1 MSCRL
6 EEAGLPASMALPLQL
21 DYAALC
27 DEVGAR
33 GDFDRLS
40 GANLGAST
48 AAVHDLGLAE
58 MMVSVGLWLPF
69 ALRTHY
75 YAKVECLTILHG

>member
-1 MSCRL
+1 M
-6 EEAGLPASMALPLQL
+6 GLPLQL

-40 GANLGAST
+40 GANLGVST

-58 MMVSVGLWLPF
+58 MMVGSGLAVVL
-69 ALRTHY
+69 THAA
-75 YAKVECLTILHG
+75 AKHQQLISSAQSLHAAACLVPTV